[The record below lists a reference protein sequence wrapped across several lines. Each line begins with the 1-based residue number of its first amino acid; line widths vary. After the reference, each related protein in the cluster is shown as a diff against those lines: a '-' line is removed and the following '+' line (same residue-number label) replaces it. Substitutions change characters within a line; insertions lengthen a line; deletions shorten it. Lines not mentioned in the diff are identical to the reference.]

1 MVQCHDN
8 VTEYDSAAPC
18 RRAVVRTLCSSAHP
32 LRRATAAR
40 CHRPPPAA
48 RRLRAASYLLVDGGR
63 SGRLPGLAAAEL
75 AIPGRSCLA
84 TAAGSLRSVGRWPDV
99 VTVGPGARLRA
110 WGPTGAED
118 MRKEPGRQPRSDSW
132 WVERR
137 QRPRRLLLPRPR
149 RFSSPPA
156 TSKRWTVG
164 NGNTRLT

>member
-48 RRLRAASYLLVDGGR
+48 RRLRAASYLLVAGGR
-63 SGRLPGLAAAEL
+63 SRRLPGWAAAEVH
-75 AIPGRSCLA
+75 IPGRSCLA

-99 VTVGPGARLRA
+99 VGPGARLRA

-118 MRKEPGRQPRSDSW
+118 TGIAPWTTIWLSLYCVDGLHRSLRQSPIRNRRVSARRSLS
-132 WVERR
+132 RR
-137 QRPRRLLLPRPR
+137 ILWLI
-149 RFSSPPA
+149 
-156 TSKRWTVG
+156 TS
-164 NGNTRLT
+164 NTR